1 MHKVASSLDFLSGK
15 QKQQTMSR
23 IIQRDE
29 VIETTF
35 PDPDED
41 IDDKMVNRDL
51 TMGKSKRGRPRKV
64 EHEPEP
70 VVVEAAPAAPEN
82 KDEAERMKRLAKK
95 RTMAIQLKKKLN
107 AVGTGLNVETCQ
119 DESLLDAEIEAL
131 DNDINQKRGN
141 KAIKGTFLFFVEIIE
156 KVASATIPG
165 DQLDIGKYPFS
176 VHLKQEVSENWEL
189 FDEAAQHLAIRYAD
203 WFSVGPIGELG
214 QGLAGCVNSCNNK
227 NQARRKEIT
236 AKMEAS
242 KQAATN
248 SEQ

>member
-1 MHKVASSLDFLSGK
+1 
-15 QKQQTMSR
+15 MSR

-64 EHEPEP
+64 EPEPEP
-70 VVVEAAPAAPEN
+70 EPAAPAVVSEN

-95 RTMAIQLKKKLN
+95 RTMATQLLKRLN
-107 AVGTGLNVETCQ
+107 AIGTGLDVEHCQ
-119 DESLLDAEIEAL
+119 DETLLDAEIEAIN
-131 DNDINQKRGN
+131 NDLNQKRGN
-141 KAIKGTFLFFVEIIE
+141 KAIKGTFLFAVEIFE
-156 KVASATIPG
+156 KIATVMVPAE
-165 DQLDIGKYPFS
+165 QLDVGKYPFS
-176 VHLKQEVSENWEL
+176 VHLKQEVENNWEI
-189 FDEAAQHLAIRYAD
+189 FEEAAQHLAILHAD
-203 WFSVGPIGELG
+203 WFSVGPWGELA
-214 QGLAGCVNSCNNK
+214 QGFAGCVNSCNNK
-227 NQARRKEIT
+227 NQARRREIT